1 MPDPR
6 ARGNAAARPGGG
18 RPAGRTIALG
28 PMVRRSDP
36 LESTPP
42 AFGDEAVLA
51 LAGFIVVIS
60 WKSRVVRKP
69 QGPEAFWA
77 CSGAHPCPSG
87 RITGRHRGMRG
98 TGTAI
103 TRPRWSAWTTP
114 PGPCSPRLI
123 AEPPRVHFP
132 ASDSGSRV
140 HGGQRSVE
148 VAHEKVA
155 EFPGVAE
162 RDAMTA
168 GNLVRDDAQALLCHP
183 PQEGG
188 GEELVVFAED
198 ELGGHVRPRIKR
210 PGRIPDRR
218 GFPAPAP
225 SQGFC
230 GQRARYAVV
239 VADERV
245 VVAGVAA
252 IQPGLLLGG
261 LPVAGVA
268 PPLARG
274 LSGGRDHSGEQ
285 HE

>member
-1 MPDPR
+1 
-6 ARGNAAARPGGG
+6 
-18 RPAGRTIALG
+18 
-28 PMVRRSDP
+28 MVRRSDP

-132 ASDSGSRV
+132 ASDSGSRA
-140 HGGQRSVE
+140 RSE
-148 VAHEKVA
+148 EHTSELQSQS
-155 EFPGVAE
+155 
-162 RDAMTA
+162 
-168 GNLVRDDAQALLCHP
+168 NLVCRLLLEKKNTKTFTPPSGFIEAIHP
-183 PQEGG
+183 PK
-188 GEELVVFAED
+188 V
-198 ELGGHVRPRIKR
+198 K
-210 PGRIPDRR
+210 
-218 GFPAPAP
+218 
-225 SQGFC
+225 
-230 GQRARYAVV
+230 
-239 VADERV
+239 
-245 VVAGVAA
+245 
-252 IQPGLLLGG
+252 
-261 LPVAGVA
+261 LPTDA
-268 PPLARG
+268 
-274 LSGGRDHSGEQ
+274 
-285 HE
+285 